1 MVLYQSKLS
10 PSTATIE
17 LRSLLIMIVVIF
29 VFNTPQNRIKRE
41 KIETVRLQLSASLE
55 SLNTRKEL
63 IQSYLSLADSQIAQ
77 RYFSDSA
84 DFIDLVKNL
93 VQHQKIIRRIRI
105 IDKQPAEQEIY
116 SKRVIS
122 FNRFYQNDLNRSQ
135 RQTILDIESGLFVE
149 FSPIYQH
156 NRLMGYLTRKPHEH
170 HRHVRLSRT
179 LLRYFSS
186 IAQFIRLRLIPPL

>member
-29 VFNTPQNRIKRE
+29 VFNTPQNLIKRE

-135 RQTILDIESGLFVE
+135 RQTILDIENGLFVE

-156 NRLMGYLTRKPHEH
+156 NR
-170 HRHVRLSRT
+170 
-179 LLRYFSS
+179 
-186 IAQFIRLRLIPPL
+186 